1 MVWSYL
7 KGYVTR
13 HNSSCKKK
21 DIIKLFEEVKSHI
34 DAERW
39 AKFETHLE
47 REFEEKLRQ
56 LDGIRDEDVNPVVID
71 MTDDDSQDSQRTI
84 PYMFSEEEEEGND
97 DENDNDFEDSVS
109 DTINDADEILCNTC
123 GSIEPPKPIQ
133 KDKYISW
140 FQCDACDQWVHNR
153 CCTKPALAKNV
164 CLWCFSIFNHRNLSE
179 PLISPLEEMEQ

>member
-7 KGYVTR
+7 KGYVAR

-21 DIIKLFEEVKSHI
+21 DITQLFLEAKSHI

-39 AKFETHLE
+39 AKFETRVV
-47 REFEEKLRQ
+47 REFEEKLRK

-71 MTDDDSQDSQRTI
+71 MTDDDSDDSQKTI
-84 PYMFSEEEEEGND
+84 PYMISEGEEEGNN
-97 DENDNDFEDSVS
+97 ENDVDFEDSVP

-123 GSIEPPKPIQ
+123 GSTEPPKSIQ

-140 FQCDACDQWVHNR
+140 FQCDTCDQWVHNR
-153 CCTKPALAKNV
+153 CCTKPALARNV
-164 CLWCFSIFNHRNLSE
+164 CLRCFSILNHRNLSE
-179 PLISPLEEMEQ
+179 PLISPIEDMEQ